1 MTEIQ
6 DSAVRTEKPG
16 VKRIGI
22 GKLLLYALIC
32 VLLVVA
38 DLITKHAAEAA
49 LSDGPI
55 VLIRGVLEL
64 RYTRNTGAAFGM
76 LKGARILF
84 SLIAA
89 AAIAVIFVILSRTPD
104 DRRMRPFRILLVL
117 IAAGAAGN
125 LIDRLLLGYVRD
137 FIYFSL
143 INFPIFNVADIYVT
157 CATFLM
163 VVAVL
168 FYYRDEHDFDFLK

>member
-1 MTEIQ
+1 MNEVNGNSGQ
-6 DSAVRTEKPG
+6 DSAAGRN
-16 VKRIGI
+16 RISI
-22 GKLLLYALIC
+22 GKLLLYAAVCILLI
-32 VLLVVA
+32 A
-38 DLITKHAAEAA
+38 FDLITKHAAENA
-49 LSDGPI
+49 LADGPI
-55 VLIRGVLEL
+55 VLVPGALEL

-89 AAIAVIFVILSRTPD
+89 AAVAVIFRILSKTPD
-104 DRRMRPFRILLVL
+104 TRRMIPFRILLVL

-125 LIDRLLLGYVRD
+125 LFDRLLLGYVRD
-137 FIYFSL
+137 FIFFSL

-157 CATFLM
+157 CATFLL
-163 VVAVL
+163 VFTVL